1 MNAALWISKTG
12 LSAQDAEMSAIANNI
27 ANVNTTGF
35 KRDRVMFQDL
45 FYQTQEAP
53 GAMLDQNNI
62 MPTGLQFGSGVRIVG
77 TQKTFTEGNVETT
90 DNAMNVAIMGQG
102 FLQVQKAN
110 GDIAYTRDGNL
121 QVNADGV
128 LTNSQGLP
136 LQPEIDAPAGATN
149 VAFGEDGTVTAIL
162 PGDSDATELGQLTL
176 VNFANPAGLSAE
188 GDNLY
193 LETAASGQPTEG
205 VPGEDG
211 LGTLQDNALE
221 GSNVD
226 IVNEMVALLPLLSGC
241 ESQAI
246 LVKKDDAYFAP
257 PKTEAPPPADGRAGG
272 VFETG
277 YNWSLTADRRAYRV
291 GDILTVILEESTQSS
306 KQAKTNFGKSNTVDI
321 GAPTIFG
328 HTKDKLSG
336 SIDANRDFDG
346 SATSQQQNSLR
357 GEITVSVHAVQP
369 NGILEIRGEKWL
381 TLNQGDEY
389 IRLSGLVRAD
399 DIQNDN
405 SVSSQRIADARIS
418 YAGRGALS
426 DANAAGWL
434 ARLFNH
440 PLFPI

>member
-1 MNAALWISKTG
+1 M
-12 LSAQDAEMSAIANNI
+12 
-27 ANVNTTGF
+27 
-35 KRDRVMFQDL
+35 
-45 FYQTQEAP
+45 
-53 GAMLDQNNI
+53 
-62 MPTGLQFGSGVRIVG
+62 
-77 TQKTFTEGNVETT
+77 
-90 DNAMNVAIMGQG
+90 
-102 FLQVQKAN
+102 
-110 GDIAYTRDGNL
+110 
-121 QVNADGV
+121 
-128 LTNSQGLP
+128 
-136 LQPEIDAPAGATN
+136 
-149 VAFGEDGTVTAIL
+149 
-162 PGDSDATELGQLTL
+162 SDATLTRL
-176 VNFANPAGLSAE
+176 IRPTRAHNS
-188 GDNLY
+188 LY
-193 LETAASGQPTEG
+193 LNRQ
-205 VPGEDG
+205 
-211 LGTLQDNALE
+211 
-221 GSNVD
+221 NVK
-226 IVNEMVALLPLLSGC
+226 NYLWLVALLPLLSGC

-257 PKTEAPPPADGRAGG
+257 PTTEAPPPADGRAGG

-434 ARLFNH
+434 TRLFNH
-440 PLFPI
+440 PVFPI